1 MTKLSNGYDNH
12 YRSIAPPKSGLLR
25 QGSALTALSKVSSK
39 LLFNCEHCD
48 LPFEKYACWAKRTS
62 HHYCSRA
69 CAWAAKVIQI
79 PKNCVVC
86 DVEMLLNP
94 TKYTRISTCSK
105 DCSRKR
111 RVKSYTN
118 LRTSPDYLTIVNR
131 IKKIGSCNACG
142 VTSGPWVAAGIK
154 TWVEDGLSCADGNSA
169 RLICK
174 KCHMGAARFWVL
186 RSAYMLNRKQ
196 YYEDKK

>member
-25 QGSALTALSKVSSK
+25 QGSARTALAKVKAK
-39 LLFNCEHCD
+39 LLFNCDYCD

-69 CAWAAKVIQI
+69 CAWAAMVIEI
-79 PKNCVVC
+79 PKNCVMC
-86 DVEMLLNP
+86 DVEMLLTPSNYP
-94 TKYTRISTCSK
+94 RITTCSK

-111 RVKSYTN
+111 RVKNYKN
-118 LRTSPDYLTIVNR
+118 LRCSPDYLTIVNKL
-131 IKKIGSCNACG
+131 KKIGSCNVCG
-142 VTSGPWVAAGIK
+142 VTSGPWVVAGIK
-154 TWVEDGLSCADGNSA
+154 TWVEDGLSRAEGGNA

-174 KCHMGAARFWVL
+174 KCHIAVMQPL
-186 RSAYMLNRKQ
+186 SHLSTYTINRKQ
-196 YYEDKK
+196 YYEALK

>member
-1 MTKLSNGYDNH
+1 MAKLSNGYDAH
-12 YRSIAPPKSGLLR
+12 YRSIAPPKSGLLG
-25 QGSALTALSKVSSK
+25 QSSALTALSKVKSK
-39 LLFNCEHCD
+39 LLFNCEHCG

-86 DVEMLLNP
+86 NAEMLLNP
-94 TKYTRISTCSK
+94 SKYARVSTCSR
-105 DCSRKR
+105 DCLRKK

-118 LRTSPDYLTIVNR
+118 LRSSPDYAAIATRL
-131 IKKIGSCNACG
+131 KDIGSCNDCG
-142 VTSGPWVAAGIK
+142 ATSGPWVAAGIK
-154 TWVEDGLSCADGNSA
+154 TWVEDGLSRADGSYA

-174 KCHMGAARFWVL
+174 KCHMKTT
-186 RSAYMLNRKQ
+186 RSLSHLSTYMIDRKQ